1 MLARIWQMVVKEI
14 IQYRRDV
21 VLTVFI
27 FTFPIMQLLLVAN
40 ATGSDITN
48 LPVAVFDQDHSAVS
62 RGMIQTLENLS
73 TVVPTVYPG
82 DISLADTL
90 LQRSEVWA
98 VVIIPK
104 NFAADLQ
111 RVNQTARVQ
120 VIADG
125 ASVFGGSTA
134 LRVIEGAVNSYLYR
148 WLQENVSAGR
158 GMSMPTVQIEPRM
171 RFNLSL
177 NERYTSIPAQFAFI
191 VYQVTLI
198 VSAMGLVREHEMGT
212 LEQLMVSPI
221 RRWDM
226 LIGKALPAVVIAF
239 VDFLL
244 MLWVVVNVYHIPQR
258 GSWGLLFGL
267 SLLFIIAETGWGL
280 LISAVARSQQQALLT
295 IFPLSM
301 LDWALSGYL
310 VPVENM
316 PVWLQFLAAFSPMRH
331 YITIVKSVMIKGA
344 TLPML
349 WDHALALAGLAML
362 VAYLSHRFLA
372 RTFE

>member
-1 MLARIWQMVVKEI
+1 MLARIWQLVVKEI

-27 FTFPIMQLLLVAN
+27 FTFPVMQLLLVAN

-62 RGMIQTLENLS
+62 RGMIQMLDNLS
-73 TVVPTVYPG
+73 TIVPTVYTG
-82 DISLADTL
+82 DASQADAL
-90 LQRSEVWA
+90 LQGSKVWA
-98 VVIIPK
+98 VVIIPRD
-104 NFAADLQ
+104 FATDLQ
-111 RVNQTARVQ
+111 RVNRTARVQ
-120 VIADG
+120 IIADG

-134 LRVIEGAVNSYLYR
+134 LRVIEGAVNTYLYR
-148 WLQENVSAGR
+148 WWQENVPAGQ
-158 GMSMPTVQIEPRM
+158 GVSVPTVEIEPRM

-198 VSAMGLVREHEMGT
+198 VSAMGLVREREMGT
-212 LEQLMVSPI
+212 LEQLMVSPV
-221 RRWDM
+221 RRRDM
-226 LIGKALPAVVIAF
+226 LIGKALPAVVIAY

-244 MLWVVVNVYHIPQR
+244 MLWLVVNVYHIPQR
-258 GSWGLLFGL
+258 GGWGLLFGL

-280 LISAVARSQQQALLT
+280 LISSMARSQQQALLT

-316 PVWLQFLAAFSPMRH
+316 PGWLQFLAAFSPMRH
-331 YITIVKSVMIKGA
+331 YITIVKAVMIKGA

-349 WDHALALAGLAML
+349 WEHALALIGLAALM
-362 VAYLSHRFLA
+362 AYLSHRFLT